1 MGVAVQ
7 IQSYVMV
14 SMNYEPETWHAFVVM
29 TAHPL
34 LFSPSRNEA
43 QLTLKLL
50 DLSRVHG
57 LLDNHQ
63 HLLGRL
69 VALHEFGG

>member
-14 SMNYEPETWHAFVVM
+14 STDYEPETWHAFVVI
-29 TAHPL
+29 TAYPPF
-34 LFSPSRNEA
+34 FSPSSNEA

-50 DLSRVHG
+50 DLPRVHG